1 MTIQEVIARVDS
13 LKPNTY
19 TEEQK
24 IKWLNNIEM
33 TIKAE
38 ILDTHEG
45 SEAYADFTGY
55 NADTP
60 LDTELIVDE
69 PYCVLYER
77 WIEAQIDYANGELDR
92 YQNSFTMFNA
102 AYSDFAR
109 YYNRTYTPHG
119 VNFRYI

>member
-19 TEEQK
+19 TQEQK

-45 SEAYADFTGY
+45 SESYADFTGY

-92 YQNSFTMFNA
+92 YQNSFTMFNV
-102 AYSDFAR
+102 AYSDYAR
-109 YYNRTYTPHG
+109 YYNRNHTPHG